1 MYHLTA
7 DSEVVFLLSF
17 YAAWAAG
24 IFFLTSS
31 MRHPRE
37 IDLFT
42 NLNEN
47 AIFPQ
52 PLV

>member
-1 MYHLTA
+1 MHLLNLIDLTGA
-7 DSEVVFLLSF
+7 V
-17 YAAWAAG
+17 
-24 IFFLTSS
+24 FFLTSS